1 MNWPPEFP
9 PYAAINARLAE
20 VVKHAPSPPAW
31 YAPWS
36 RLDRESSDEERLK
49 VYQAV
54 RDSNLLPEEA
64 GFYLAPGRS
73 TPSPANG
80 QARNCCKWRRDTM
93 RMHDF
98 SWTVVIPHS
107 LQVHS
112 AEPTDVD
119 GCHCRTLGM
128 MRIRSPEPSFS

>member
-20 VVKHAPSPPAW
+20 VVEHAPSPPAW

-64 GFYLAPGRS
+64 GFYLVSWQIDAITSERASTELLQMETRHDEDARLLLDGRDS
-73 TPSPANG
+73 SFLAG
-80 QARNCCKWRRDTM
+80 
-93 RMHDF
+93 
-98 SWTVVIPHS
+98 S
-107 LQVHS
+107 L
-112 AEPTDVD
+112 
-119 GCHCRTLGM
+119 C
-128 MRIRSPEPSFS
+128 